1 MQRALL
7 DAVTLHP
14 SPRPKKRNSPYLV
27 DILTADQ
34 PLLQLERVVDGRT
47 LVVTVW
53 DTQIDLHWLG
63 PNGGQGD
70 RLTLPAALLAEL
82 AAAI

>member
-1 MQRALL
+1 MQSTLFDPA
-7 DAVTLHP
+7 ALHP
-14 SPRPKKRNSPYLV
+14 RPRPEKRNSPYLV

-47 LVVTVW
+47 LIATVW

-82 AAAI
+82 AAAV